1 MGIDKITGQTYPAA
15 QTEAKRVSLPPKS
28 GTQRAGQDFARVLA
42 DKLAAAGESVRFSA
56 HASRRLQERSIV
68 LGDSDLK
75 QLGSAMRQAAQK
87 GARSSLLLYN
97 DLALIANIG
106 SKTIITAMKGDDLKE
121 HVFTNI
127 DSAVIIR

>member
-1 MGIDKITGQTYPAA
+1 MDVNKINGKVYPAG
-15 QTEAKRVSLPPKS
+15 TEAKRVSPPPRPGK
-28 GTQRAGQDFARVLA
+28 QREGQAFARILA
-42 DKLAAAGESVRFSA
+42 DRLAASGEGVHFSA
-56 HASRRLQERSIV
+56 HASRRLQERSIA

-75 QLGSAMRQAAQK
+75 RLDAAMQQAAQK

-97 DLALIANIG
+97 DLALIANVG
-106 SKTIITAMKGDDLKE
+106 SKTIITAMSGNDLKE

>member
-1 MGIDKITGQTYPAA
+1 MGIDKITGQTHPAA
-15 QTEAKRVSLPPKS
+15 QTEAKRVSLPPKP

-56 HASRRLQERSIV
+56 HASKRLQERSIV
-68 LGDSDLK
+68 LEDSDLK
-75 QLGSAMRQAAQK
+75 RLGAAMRQAAQK